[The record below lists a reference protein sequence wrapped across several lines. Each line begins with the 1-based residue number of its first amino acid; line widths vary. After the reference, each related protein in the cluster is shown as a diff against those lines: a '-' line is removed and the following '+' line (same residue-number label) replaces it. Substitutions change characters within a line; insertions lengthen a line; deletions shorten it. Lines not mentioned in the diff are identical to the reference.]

1 MESKRTRGMRQAGFA
16 MSLMAVAGVL
26 IWAKLRLVTNIPR
39 SAYAEPDRAQVEDG
53 VDRSGTPDGWVEVLP
68 APVKVSDPVE
78 GDTAK
83 DPDDDGVAG
92 AGQPG

>member
-1 MESKRTRGMRQAGFA
+1 MESKHTRGMRRAGFA

-39 SAYAEPDRAQVEDG
+39 SAYAEPDRAQVDEAPG
-53 VDRSGTPDGWVEVLP
+53 QGEAGDGWVEVLP
-68 APVKVSDPVE
+68 APATGADPHAGEVE
-78 GDTAK
+78 
-83 DPDDDGVAG
+83 PDADGDGVAG

>member
-1 MESKRTRGMRQAGFA
+1 MESKRTRGMRRAGFA

-39 SAYAEPDRAQVEDG
+39 SVYAEPDRAQVEDG

-68 APVKVSDPVE
+68 APAKVSDPVE

-83 DPDDDGVAG
+83 NADDDGMAG